1 MKTICPYCRQSY
13 EIDDEFNLQEGI
25 CDNCQKHFIIQT
37 EPSEEKSF
45 FLLDAQNSTAV
56 SFFSQYMIYRQQC
69 GTPQEKVTTI
79 PLADIFVLE
88 LQETKDASGR
98 ITFSYHDPTESA
110 VKNYYFRAA
119 FTIYFQQDL
128 QAVNRARGIKN
139 YIQSHFPQCRVEY
152 QLINEHEE
160 LRRTER
166 IRLENER
173 RRQKAEAD
181 AREISKRLREVQK
194 VGMKARLIS
203 ILFSTIFTLPVI
215 LLVYF
220 FSAHERYGY
229 VSTAAG
235 LTASFLTA
243 FTGFI
248 FIGNIISFGNI
259 PIPEL
264 RRWARTLLVSFS
276 GIFIAVLILDG
287 LYRLITPTSSG
298 KTYHAEAPRPSNRI
312 YYDDSS
318 NSPSGRNYSQK
329 DFNDAVDFV
338 KKVKGKDLKEG
349 LEQLRYGR

>member
-1 MKTICPYCRQSY
+1 M
-13 EIDDEFNLQEGI
+13 
-25 CDNCQKHFIIQT
+25 
-37 EPSEEKSF
+37 SEE
-45 FLLDAQNSTAV
+45 
-56 SFFSQYMIYRQQC
+56 
-69 GTPQEKVTTI
+69 
-79 PLADIFVLE
+79 
-88 LQETKDASGR
+88 
-98 ITFSYHDPTESA
+98 
-110 VKNYYFRAA
+110 
-119 FTIYFQQDL
+119 
-128 QAVNRARGIKN
+128 
-139 YIQSHFPQCRVEY
+139 
-152 QLINEHEE
+152 
-160 LRRTER
+160 
-166 IRLENER
+166 
-173 RRQKAEAD
+173 RQKAEAD

-194 VGMKARLIS
+194 VGESKVIS

-276 GIFIAVLILDG
+276 GIFIAVLILGG

-318 NSPSGRNYSQK
+318 IHLPAGTIARKISMM
-329 DFNDAVDFV
+329 
-338 KKVKGKDLKEG
+338 L
-349 LEQLRYGR
+349 